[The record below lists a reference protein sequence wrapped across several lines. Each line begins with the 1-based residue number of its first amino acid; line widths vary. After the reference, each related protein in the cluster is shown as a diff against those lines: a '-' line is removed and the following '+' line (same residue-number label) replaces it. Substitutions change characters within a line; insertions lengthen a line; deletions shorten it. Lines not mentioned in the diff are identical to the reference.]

1 MGATLAGVLYY
12 HGEIRSNIR
21 NKIPLQDWDFE
32 AVLAYF
38 RSNSNDNMSFSVANY
53 NKTATK
59 VQHAY
64 MMACAEENRA
74 PNILMRNMKSIYYR
88 ELFIKELQ
96 KSPGDFDIYSQTR
109 SRGIQKEQER
119 LFDQSEILK
128 AEFQPNDP
136 RLEKMIIM
144 GLNMIQLSRCVTVN
158 TMYVGSPDVGK

>member
-38 RSNSNDNMSFSVANY
+38 CSNSNDNMSFSGQCMHTRARLYISVCAEY

-74 PNILMRNMKSIYYR
+74 PNILMRNMKPTYYR
-88 ELFIKELQ
+88 ELFIKALQ
-96 KSPGDFDIYSQTR
+96 KSLGDFDIYSQTR
-109 SRGIQKEQER
+109 SRGI
-119 LFDQSEILK
+119 
-128 AEFQPNDP
+128 
-136 RLEKMIIM
+136 
-144 GLNMIQLSRCVTVN
+144 
-158 TMYVGSPDVGK
+158 